1 MSVYDNI
8 YKLVNRIGSTQE
20 IYKKDVSQIIDNII
34 FNKFDIDV
42 GGCKMITGDINDTI
56 KVYVVY
62 SDVMKTKK
70 KQVIL
75 DRILTLNE
83 NEQSYL
89 LLIRYDILDLDT
101 KSKTETL
108 QQIYT
113 ELFKIV
119 STTLGKVDDVF
130 VNAGSTMMTLIS
142 LSGMYNDY
150 SEFESYINLNEDFKQ
165 KYSIELLIQDVYDA
179 LNLDAYNP
187 VTDNYLIDKLIN
199 NYGLYK
205 FSKTRND
212 EI

>member
-1 MSVYDNI
+1 MSVYNNI

-89 LLIRYDILDLDT
+89 LLIRYDILDLDI

-108 QQIYT
+108 QKIYT
-113 ELFKIV
+113 ELLNKV
-119 STTLGKVDDVF
+119 STTGGVVDDVF
-130 VNAGSTMMTLIS
+130 VNASSIIMTLIS
-142 LSGMYNDY
+142 LNGMYKDDN
-150 SEFESYINLNEDFKQ
+150 EFKSYINLKEDFEQ
-165 KYSIELLIQDVYDA
+165 KYFIDTLIKDVYNTLD
-179 LNLDAYNP
+179 LNACYP
-187 VTDNYLIDKLIN
+187 VTDNYLIDRLIN

>member
-89 LLIRYDILDLDT
+89 LLIRYDILDLDI

-108 QQIYT
+108 QKIYT
-113 ELFKIV
+113 ELLNIV
-119 STTLGKVDDVF
+119 STTGGVVDDVF
-130 VNAGSTMMTLIS
+130 VNASSIIMTLIS
-142 LSGMYNDY
+142 LNGMYKDDN
-150 SEFESYINLNEDFKQ
+150 EFKSYINLKEDFEQ
-165 KYSIELLIQDVYDA
+165 KYFIDTLIKDVYNTLD
-179 LNLDAYNP
+179 LNACYP

>member
-1 MSVYDNI
+1 
-8 YKLVNRIGSTQE
+8 
-20 IYKKDVSQIIDNII
+20 
-34 FNKFDIDV
+34 
-42 GGCKMITGDINDTI
+42 
-56 KVYVVY
+56 
-62 SDVMKTKK
+62 MKTKK

-89 LLIRYDILDLDT
+89 LLIRYDILDLDI

-108 QQIYT
+108 QKIYT
-113 ELFKIV
+113 ELLNIV
-119 STTLGKVDDVF
+119 STTGGVVDDVF
-130 VNAGSTMMTLIS
+130 VNASSIIMTLIS
-142 LSGMYNDY
+142 LNGMYKDDN
-150 SEFESYINLNEDFKQ
+150 EFKSYINLKEDFEQ
-165 KYSIELLIQDVYDA
+165 KYFIDTLIKDVYNTLD
-179 LNLDAYNP
+179 LNACYP

>member
-165 KYSIELLIQDVYDA
+165 KYSIELLIQDVYEA

>member
-56 KVYVVY
+56 KVYIVY

-89 LLIRYDILDLDT
+89 LLIRYDILDLDI

-108 QQIYT
+108 QKIYT
-113 ELFKIV
+113 ELLNIV
-119 STTLGKVDDVF
+119 STTGGVVDDVF
-130 VNAGSTMMTLIS
+130 VNASSIIMTLIS
-142 LSGMYNDY
+142 LNGMYKDDN
-150 SEFESYINLNEDFKQ
+150 EFKSYINLKEDFKQ
-165 KYSIELLIQDVYDA
+165 KYFIDTLIKDVYNTLD
-179 LNLDAYNP
+179 LNACYP

>member
-89 LLIRYDILDLDT
+89 LLIRYDILDLDI

-108 QQIYT
+108 QKIYT
-113 ELFKIV
+113 ELLNIV
-119 STTLGKVDDVF
+119 STTGGVVDDVF
-130 VNAGSTMMTLIS
+130 VNASSIIMTLIS
-142 LSGMYNDY
+142 LNGMYKDDN
-150 SEFESYINLNEDFKQ
+150 EFKSYINLKEDFKQ
-165 KYSIELLIQDVYDA
+165 KYFIDTLIKDVYNTLD
-179 LNLDAYNP
+179 LNACYP
-187 VTDNYLIDKLIN
+187 VTDNYLIDRLIN